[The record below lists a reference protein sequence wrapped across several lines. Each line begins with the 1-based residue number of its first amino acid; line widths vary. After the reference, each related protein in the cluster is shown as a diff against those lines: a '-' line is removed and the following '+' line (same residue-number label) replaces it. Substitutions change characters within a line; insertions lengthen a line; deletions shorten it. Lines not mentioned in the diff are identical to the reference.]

1 MRAFRIG
8 LAASVLFWA
17 CGGGDVNEPARA
29 PADTPQK
36 PDASAT
42 TDPDPVGRDSG
53 LLTKEPL
60 ELQLVFVHG
69 VLSEDDQRR
78 RAEGA
83 LADLERSVSAAVE
96 ARRPS
101 FEATAA
107 RSLRVT
113 TARVNLYTDENGAL
127 LDPRIDDRA
136 DGTGLPTANA
146 WRAQLA
152 KKTNLALGADARNI
166 VFIGHST
173 GARAS
178 AEVAAGVGDDALP
191 GTHDWGLGGRVAGV
205 VTIHGMIDALDSSA
219 YDFVGPT
226 SFVVGCRAGQGSGW
240 CEYAGK
246 ISGVAALDWVAQ
258 QRHVLSLIGAGSCS
272 PSLWTGVN
280 DKSLPLAAQSSPW
293 SPGMT
298 MTPASGQTFVPAHG
312 TFYGEYCHSD
322 ITDGGSPRH
331 ELSVSHAS
339 ERIVAWL
346 FDAAPRVA
354 GARDPGTPFTFAPV
368 AAGELTPSADV
379 TGPCGS
385 NRRESGEPE
394 VVGVCVH
401 PGSFDGDDHAFD
413 ATTDLETTRDG
424 ACGGS
429 TRFTHRH
436 AGEEHASR
444 LWMKVYSVPLS
455 GGVLTT
461 LR

>member
-1 MRAFRIG
+1 MRAPWIY
-8 LAASVLFWA
+8 LAGFACFSA
-17 CGGGDVNEPARA
+17 CGGGDASDTAPAPTAPAPRMDASVTPEPAA
-29 PADTPQK
+29 K
-36 PDASAT
+36 DA
-42 TDPDPVGRDSG
+42 G
-53 LLTKEPL
+53 LASKEPL
-60 ELQLVFVHG
+60 ELRLVFVHG
-69 VLSEDDQRR
+69 VLSEDGQRQ

-83 LADLERSVSAAVE
+83 LSDLEKSVSAAIE

-113 TARVNLYTDENGAL
+113 TARVNLYTDESGAL
-127 LDPRIDDRA
+127 LDPRLDDRS
-136 DGTGLPTANA
+136 DGTGLPAANA

-152 KKTNLALGADARNI
+152 KKTNLALGPDAGNI

-173 GARAS
+173 GARVS
-178 AEVAAGVGDDALP
+178 AEVTAGVGDGGP
-191 GTHDWGLGGRVAGV
+191 PQSHDWGFGTRVAGV
-205 VTIHGMIDALDSSA
+205 VTIHGMIDALDSDR

-226 SFVVGCRAGQGSGW
+226 SFVIGCRAGQGTGW

-246 ISGVAALDWVAQ
+246 ISGVPALDWAAKE
-258 QRHVLSLIGAGSCS
+258 RHVLSLIGAGSCS

-293 SPGMT
+293 SPGMR

-322 ITDGGSPRH
+322 ITDGSSPRH
-331 ELSVSHAS
+331 ELAVSGAS

-354 GARDPGTPFTFAPV
+354 GPRDPGAPFEFASV

-379 TGPCGS
+379 VGPCGPD
-385 NRRESGEPE
+385 RKQSGQPE
-394 VVGVCVH
+394 VAGVCIH

-413 ATTDLETTRDG
+413 ASTVLETTSDG

-436 AGEEHASR
+436 TGERHASR
-444 LWMKVYSVPLS
+444 SWMKVYSVPVGGGLLS
-455 GGVLTT
+455 T